1 MAPDEDTGQGGHD
14 MGSLKRSLEQIAA
27 SRERNRGSGS
37 GDEWVKGLSQ
47 EQVQLIGD
55 ILEEYLG

>member
-1 MAPDEDTGQGGHD
+1 MD
-14 MGSLKRSLEQIAA
+14 SLKRSLEQIAA